1 MFQKMFYGGI
11 FFADARLRIVGNYGC
26 IIECQRKF
34 CTLCKGMVTLG
45 KVWNILLEVQ
55 FTNSTNKLF

>member
-11 FFADARLRIVGNYGC
+11 FFADPRLRIGGNYGN

-34 CTLCKGMVTLG
+34 CTLCKGIVTFG

-55 FTNSTNKLF
+55 LTNLTNKLF